1 MISTKDYEDVKK
13 FYTFLKLS
21 NLGELNKL
29 CNFQD
34 TIILCEIFEQR
45 SDLLKQIFKYNPRKC
60 NSASSFSGCVHRN
73 KSKCCIA
80 LSTDADFV
88 RVFEKTLVGGFSFKT
103 CFDTKLAF
111 DTRLAFDTDILGN
124 DPKTE
129 KVLVEV
135 TIDGKKQLKR
145 FSSKIIK
152 MDENN
157 QYGQAMTKPLPYD
170 CIKKQKEIPTLTQF
184 NKILN
189 SILHEDNI
197 DHIFTVDPSYYLM
210 RCIRL
215 YLKKIKKLILLKGQ
229 HYN

>member
-1 MISTKDYEDVKK
+1 MIQ
-13 FYTFLKLS
+13 
-21 NLGELNKL
+21 NLLL
-29 CNFQD
+29 IQ
-34 TIILCEIFEQR
+34 
-45 SDLLKQIFKYNPRKC
+45 DLLLI
-60 NSASSFSGCVHRN
+60 
-73 KSKCCIA
+73 
-80 LSTDADFV
+80 
-88 RVFEKTLVGGFSFKT
+88 
-103 CFDTKLAF
+103 
-111 DTRLAFDTDILGN
+111 TDILGN

-152 MDENN
+152 MDENK

-184 NKILN
+184 NKTLN

-215 YLKKIKKLILLKGQ
+215 YLKKIKKNDPFERSTLQLMSVVVRDEEKEKINTFPYHSKTHSTLKEKKFVTLYDKDLQFLISKAE
-229 HYN
+229 

>member
-1 MISTKDYEDVKK
+1 M
-13 FYTFLKLS
+13 
-21 NLGELNKL
+21 
-29 CNFQD
+29 
-34 TIILCEIFEQR
+34 
-45 SDLLKQIFKYNPRKC
+45 
-60 NSASSFSGCVHRN
+60 
-73 KSKCCIA
+73 
-80 LSTDADFV
+80 
-88 RVFEKTLVGGFSFKT
+88 
-103 CFDTKLAF
+103 
-111 DTRLAFDTDILGN
+111 
-124 DPKTE
+124 
-129 KVLVEV
+129 LVEV

-215 YLKKIKKLILLKGQ
+215 YLKKIKKNDPFERSTLQLMSVVVRDEEKEKISRFPYHSKTHSTLKEKKFVTLYDKDLQFLISKAG
-229 HYN
+229 